1 MSAEVIMRAAVF
13 AALRADAALMAQVNA
28 LFDGEPARASAPHVV
43 VGECIGADWGGK
55 DVSAREVRLN
65 IALVDSGETP
75 ERLAGMMA
83 RVDAVLGA
91 VPVREGWRIVT
102 ARLVRSRVARVSRQ
116 PGSGWQAVVDY
127 RLRGVWEG

>member
-1 MSAEVIMRAAVF
+1 MSAEVTMRVAVI
-13 AALRADAALMAQVNA
+13 AALGADAALMESVNA
-28 LFDGEPARASAPHVV
+28 LFDGEPARAIAPYVV
-43 VGECIGADWGGK
+43 VNECIGADWGGK
-55 DVSAREVRLN
+55 DMMAREVRLN

-91 VPVREGWRIVT
+91 VPVRAGWRIVT
-102 ARLVRSRVARVSRQ
+102 AWLVRSRVARMSRQ